1 MRCGRS
7 GDSSWRALLKRSAHY
22 TRLSWNEA
30 RLSLRRPRPRSPT
43 KIRTQKRH
51 IKERRD
57 LLIVTHRRL
66 GERGMMVSV
75 ASVASGWHA
84 HLGILM
90 YHPEGREPRP
100 FWSWIVK
107 MKAEYEKRIAR

>member
-22 TRLSWNEA
+22 TRLGWNEA

-66 GERGMMVSV
+66 GEHGKMVSV
-75 ASVASGWHA
+75 ASGGHA
-84 HLGILM
+84 NLGILI
-90 YHPEGREPRP
+90 YPPVGRDARPYWPR
-100 FWSWIVK
+100 IVK
-107 MKAEYEKRIAR
+107 HN